1 MKRIAA
7 LILVLTAGLFAMA
20 QQPAKPPAPKIVYIR
35 AGHLF
40 DATGETVRDNV
51 VIVVRDDRIQS
62 VAAAPAVTIPAGA
75 PVIDLS
81 KATELPGL
89 VDCHTH
95 MGARADRYDAIYAFT
110 DTRL

>member
-40 DATGETVRDNV
+40 DATGEAVRDNV

-62 VAAAPAVTIPAGA
+62 VAAAASVTIPAGA
-75 PVIDLS
+75 ALNYPS
-81 KATELPGL
+81 TAPPTPGRSGRPTPL
-89 VDCHTH
+89 L
-95 MGARADRYDAIYAFT
+95 APAPPPS
-110 DTRL
+110 